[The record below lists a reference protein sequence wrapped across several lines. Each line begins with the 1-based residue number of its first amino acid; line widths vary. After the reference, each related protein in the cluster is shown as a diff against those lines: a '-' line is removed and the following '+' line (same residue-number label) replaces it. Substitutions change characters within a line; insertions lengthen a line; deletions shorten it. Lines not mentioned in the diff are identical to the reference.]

1 MAKESTYFEGIGRRK
16 LTIARVRIYKDTD
29 TSFVI
34 NGKGIEV
41 YYPLELDQKQLLR
54 PFTVANLQGKFRV
67 SAQVSG
73 GGKTGWADAI
83 ILGIARALIAYDE
96 KLKSQL
102 RKEGLVTRDPRAVER
117 KKTGLKKARK
127 APRFSKR

>member
-1 MAKESTYFEGIGRRK
+1 MAKESTYYEGIGRRK

-34 NGKGIEV
+34 NGKGLEV

-67 SAQVSG
+67 SAQISG

>member
-16 LTIARVRIYKDTD
+16 LTIARVRIFKDTD

-54 PFTVANLQGKFRV
+54 PFTVANLQDKFRV

-83 ILGIARALIAYDE
+83 TLGIARALIAYDE